1 VILYGASTGEVLVSS
16 TVSIV
21 GGLFSARWRLWRREC
36 LAEPH
41 GPDARRLRRALRW
54 AALVL
59 AVVVS
64 IQGCFRYRPVALTQ
78 LDAGQIP
85 VGTVLRIVFRDE
97 KQRPVLLALERVDLP
112 FVAGTVNLGQTPGE
126 RVLVRRRY
134 DLRAATSIEIQE
146 YDGRTTAIV
155 AIVPVAL
162 FVGLMMVVLLTKESC
177 PLVYVDRGSGFELVG
192 EAYAGAAFRAIQ
204 REDLLPI
211 PGVEP
216 AGHVELEL
224 ANRAH
229 ETQYTDL
236 ARLVVVDHAPASRV
250 LSSSDARLLSV
261 GASRAPEA
269 ATELEGRQVAAALA
283 AADGALWESDMP
295 AFAAAADPPR
305 TDGVVARFEAP
316 PGDGPLVLELVA
328 ANTPLLD
335 VTFGRF
341 FASMGERLEEYLA
354 QGNDPAAR
362 ERLGSWRVREGVD
375 LSVELLDAGKW
386 RSVGVVPT
394 VGPMALRE
402 VAVELPPRAAGEV
415 VDVRVRGG
423 TGFWRIDRLGLSR
436 ADGAAFR
443 VEEVALAR
451 PASAG
456 TEDVRGLLEAVD
468 GRYQVL
474 AERGDGI
481 RLGFEAPSRI
491 GGLARSTFF
500 RSSGYYN
507 VHRPFRGA
515 YVPGNLLV
523 AAREEG
529 GLARFALDL
538 YRDYRERLQAPARGS
553 AAELEAP

>member
-1 VILYGASTGEVLVSS
+1 MSS
-16 TVSIV
+16 TVTTV
-21 GGLFSARWRLWRREC
+21 GGCRFTELW
-36 LAEPH
+36 
-41 GPDARRLRRALRW
+41 RW

-59 AVVVS
+59 AVVVA
-64 IQGCFRYRPVALTQ
+64 IQGCFSYRPVALTQ

-97 KQRPVLLALERVDLP
+97 KRRPVLLELERVDLP
-112 FVAGTVNLGQTPGE
+112 FVAGRVNLGQTPGE
-126 RVLVRRRY
+126 RQLVQRRY
-134 DLRAATSIEIQE
+134 DLRTAKSIEIQE
-146 YDGRTTAIV
+146 YDGRTTAV
-155 AIVPVAL
+155 VVLVPVVIL
-162 FVGLMMVVLLTKESC
+162 GGLLLLVLLTKESC
-177 PLVYVDRGSGFELVG
+177 PLLYVDRGSGFELVG

-211 PGVEP
+211 AGLEP
-216 AGHVELEL
+216 AGHVQLEL
-224 ANRAH
+224 VNRAY

-236 ARLVVVDHAPASRV
+236 ARLVVVDHAPSSRV

-261 GASRAPEA
+261 GAARAPEA
-269 ATELEGRQVAAALA
+269 ATGLQGRQVAAELA
-283 AADGALWESDMP
+283 AADGTLWESDMP
-295 AFAAAADPPR
+295 GFAAAADPPR
-305 TDGVVARFEAP
+305 SDGVVARFEAP

-362 ERLGSWRVREGVD
+362 ERLNAWRIREGVD
-375 LSVELLDAGKW
+375 LSVELLDAGRW
-386 RSVGVVPT
+386 RGVGVVPT

-402 VAVELPPRAAGEV
+402 VAVELPPRAPGDAVE
-415 VDVRVRGG
+415 VRVRGG

-443 VEEVALAR
+443 VEEVALA
-451 PASAG
+451 PAASARA
-456 TEDVRGLLEAVD
+456 EDERGLLEAVD
-468 GRYQVL
+468 GHYHVL
-474 AERGDGI
+474 AERGDGV
-481 RLGFEAPSRI
+481 RLGFEAPPRVE
-491 GGLARSTFF
+491 GLARSAFF

-507 VHRPFRGA
+507 VHPPFRGA

-538 YRDYRERLQAPARGS
+538 YRDYRERLQAPTLGS
-553 AAELEAP
+553 ATGQAAP